1 MTDHYKLISQIYS
14 EIGITAPEVSE
25 YKSLKELLSNFE
37 QWKHKASP
45 MTANYWEYQYPVLHP
60 ESYWC
65 KYHLHQTNFQIDI
78 KRSANKHGCFSIH
91 EQLSEIEIN
100 PSHLF
105 NCYVSELNKA
115 LRTSV
120 PTKTDSIVQKAINQ
134 SESVLDLLY
143 SVLHTEDPTNQGA
156 IEEFIFLGDFEWLR
170 IERQLLEGM
179 REYIGKP
186 VCNEHYENVVALCE
200 SNSNKAMHSTIY
212 KLVVLWSLCRSTLP
226 RNNPST

>member
-78 KRSANKHGCFSIH
+78 KRSAN
-91 EQLSEIEIN
+91 N
-100 PSHLF
+100 
-105 NCYVSELNKA
+105 

-170 IERQLLEGM
+170 IERRLLEGM

-200 SNSNKAMHSTIY
+200 SNSIY
-212 KLVVLWSLCRSTLP
+212 VTFRNHVLLCNT
-226 RNNPST
+226 